1 MLEAVN
7 ISKSFKKMDKKGT
20 QKVLDNVT
28 FNIREN
34 ETVSI
39 MGKSGE
45 GKSTI
50 ARILCG
56 TIKPDSGRIQYNGE
70 ALFDNQG
77 NYDRRL
83 HTRIQLIPQQPF
95 SALDPKQ
102 RVGDAIA
109 EPLLYHRLAKDKTD
123 AACQVKKL
131 LEQVWL
137 EDEIARR
144 FPSQISGGQAQ
155 RITIARALALK
166 PGLLIADEST
176 SMLDVSAQAQII
188 NIFKDLLK
196 CKQLSILLISHDKA
210 LVEVFSNRVYHLSQ
224 GSLQEIN

>member
-7 ISKSFKKMDKKGT
+7 ISKSFNKMNNKGSR
-20 QKVLDNVT
+20 KVLDNIA
-28 FNIREN
+28 FSIGAN
-34 ETVSI
+34 EAVSI

-56 TIKPDSGRIQYNGE
+56 TIKPDSGRAEYNGQ
-70 ALFDNQG
+70 ALFDKKG
-77 NYDRRL
+77 NYNGSL

-95 SALDPKQ
+95 AALDPKQ

-109 EPLLYHRLAKDKTD
+109 EPLLYHGLAKDRTD
-123 AACQVKKL
+123 ADCQVAEL

-137 EDEIARR
+137 DREIKKR

-155 RITIARALALK
+155 RIAIARALALK

-188 NIFKDLLK
+188 SIFSDLLK
-196 CKQLSILLISHDKA
+196 SKQFSILLISHDKA
-210 LVEVFSNRVYHLSQ
+210 LVEVFSNRIYHLSQ

>member
-1 MLEAVN
+1 MLEVSN
-7 ISKSFKKMDKKGT
+7 TSKSFKKMDKKGT
-20 QKVLDNVT
+20 QRVLDNIA
-28 FNIREN
+28 FNIYEN
-34 ETVSI
+34 EAVSI

-56 TIKPDSGRIQYNGE
+56 TIKPDSGRLEYNNE
-70 ALFDNQG
+70 ALFDNKG
-77 NYDRRL
+77 NYNSGLR
-83 HTRIQLIPQQPF
+83 TSIQLIPQQPF

-109 EPLLYHRLAKDKTD
+109 EPLLYHKLAKDKAD
-123 AACQVKKL
+123 AALQVDKL

-137 EDEIARR
+137 EREIARR

-155 RITIARALALK
+155 RIAIARALALK

-176 SMLDVSAQAQII
+176 SMLDVSAQAQVIA
-188 NIFKDLLK
+188 IFQDLLK

-210 LVEVFSNRVYHLSQ
+210 LVEVFSNRIYHLSQ
-224 GSLQEIN
+224 GSLQETN

>member
-83 HTRIQLIPQQPF
+83 HTRIQLIP
-95 SALDPKQ
+95 
-102 RVGDAIA
+102 
-109 EPLLYHRLAKDKTD
+109 
-123 AACQVKKL
+123 
-131 LEQVWL
+131 
-137 EDEIARR
+137 
-144 FPSQISGGQAQ
+144 
-155 RITIARALALK
+155 
-166 PGLLIADEST
+166 
-176 SMLDVSAQAQII
+176 
-188 NIFKDLLK
+188 
-196 CKQLSILLISHDKA
+196 
-210 LVEVFSNRVYHLSQ
+210 
-224 GSLQEIN
+224 